1 MFTLCFTTILAHTY
15 SKMSVSYWWSERFN
29 KKIPI
34 FGNRLNP
41 MSVWV
46 SGCFSISKYYCLQEH
61 NHAETW

>member
-34 FGNRLNP
+34 FGNRL
-41 MSVWV
+41 
-46 SGCFSISKYYCLQEH
+46 
-61 NHAETW
+61 